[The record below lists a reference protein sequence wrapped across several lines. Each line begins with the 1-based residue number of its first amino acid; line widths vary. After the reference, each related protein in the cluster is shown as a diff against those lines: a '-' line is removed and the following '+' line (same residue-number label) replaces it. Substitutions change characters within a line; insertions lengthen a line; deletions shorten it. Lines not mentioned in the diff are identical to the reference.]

1 MLKHRFLVFSL
12 CGVAL
17 GRWWPDWG
25 NGGLTTTNDVAI
37 TTASTI
43 NSDEKFVGP
52 FNRAL
57 SFIDSVS
64 DYIQPIS
71 NIIFGFM
78 LIKMFVIDNES
89 GCKLPTGLRVQ
100 NGWRKLSTNCQEECF
115 CIKNEFNCRSKACDL
130 NANQCVLDAFGDN
143 FCYPINKSGSVGT
156 NCEADT
162 TITPNSTITPETT
175 EMPSTTINLHTTST
189 ASTTTIPT
197 TTATTTTTSII
208 SSTAPLSG
216 CDSSSISDSQYC
228 FTIPDSYE
236 YYDYYFDHDE
246 NNFHGIDEITVGATI
261 TMSKTCA
268 PDYQRP
274 GLNNVHEDLGC
285 DYFHRENY
293 CNDLNVD
300 EAILIASHTNN
311 GYITPLNCPQCGCTE
326 DDIITLNE
334 IKSGT
339 RSNSGGFAA
348 LRAMLKESRNI

>member
-115 CIKNEFNCRSKACDL
+115 CIKNEFNCRSNACDL
-130 NANQCVLDAFGDN
+130 NVNQCVLDAFGDN

-175 EMPSTTINLHTTST
+175 EMLSTTINLHTTST
-189 ASTTTIPT
+189 ASTTIIPSHYHFAVDRVIDIQSNQKVGTI
-197 TTATTTTTSII
+197 
-208 SSTAPLSG
+208 
-216 CDSSSISDSQYC
+216 
-228 FTIPDSYE
+228 
-236 YYDYYFDHDE
+236 
-246 NNFHGIDEITVGATI
+246 
-261 TMSKTCA
+261 
-268 PDYQRP
+268 
-274 GLNNVHEDLGC
+274 
-285 DYFHRENY
+285 ENY
-293 CNDLNVD
+293 YQNYEFSMEIRVHNLHQDLSYSQS
-300 EAILIASHTNN
+300 IKGFL
-311 GYITPLNCPQCGCTE
+311 
-326 DDIITLNE
+326 
-334 IKSGT
+334 IKST
-339 RSNSGGFAA
+339 MF
-348 LRAMLKESRNI
+348 